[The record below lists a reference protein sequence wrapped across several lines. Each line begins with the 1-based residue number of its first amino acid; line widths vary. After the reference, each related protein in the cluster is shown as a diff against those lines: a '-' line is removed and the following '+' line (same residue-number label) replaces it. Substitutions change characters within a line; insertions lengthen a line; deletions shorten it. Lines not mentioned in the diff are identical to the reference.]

1 MPQEPIATDQRYAG
15 NWGFEYVIEAGPFG
29 QGYAAYITQ
38 VQPGSPAAQ
47 ADFERGDRITRINS
61 RPIRSAYDVETAHG
75 LVSLEAVNVR
85 TGQAEWISVYLP

>member
-1 MPQEPIATDQRYAG
+1 M
-15 NWGFEYVIEAGPFG
+15 IEAGPFG

-75 LVSLEAVNVR
+75 QVSLEAVNVR
-85 TGQAEWISVYLP
+85 TGQAEWISVFLP